1 VPINGATN
9 PATITATMAQ
19 LNFKHLRYYWMVAKT
34 GSISRAA
41 SQLHLTAHA
50 VSGQLKEFEEALGVA
65 LFRRVGRNLELTE
78 AGQRILRHADDIF
91 RLGDEVLATLS
102 DQDVRQSRRFRV
114 GIADAVSKVL
124 AYRLLQPALALEEP
138 IRLIGREGGLALL
151 LAELA
156 VHRLDLI
163 LSDQPMPSHL
173 NVRGYSHLLGECAL
187 SVFATEELAQS
198 LSGPFPALLDKAPVL
213 LPGADSVLQAQL
225 LKWLDAQRL
234 HPRIVGEFDDS
245 ALMKA
250 FGRAGAGVFVAPA
263 STRTQICQQ
272 YQVQEIGQIDDIT
285 EQVWAITT
293 EARMTDPAIVAISL
307 NAHNNV
313 FLDLHE

>member
-1 VPINGATN
+1 
-9 PATITATMAQ
+9 MAQ

-50 VSGQLKEFEEALGVA
+50 VSGQLKEFEETLGVA

-78 AGQRILRHADDIF
+78 AGQRILRQADDIF
-91 RLGDEVLATLS
+91 RLGDEVLETLS
-102 DQDVRQSRRFRV
+102 DSDVRQSRRFRV

-163 LSDQPMPSHL
+163 LSDQAMPSHL
-173 NVRGYSHLLGECAL
+173 NVRAYSHLLGECAL
-187 SVFATEELAQS
+187 SVFASEELAQS
-198 LSGPFPALLDKAPVL
+198 LSGSFPALLDKAPML
-213 LPGADSVLQAQL
+213 LPGADGALQAQL
-225 LKWLDAQRL
+225 LKWFDAQRL

-263 STRTQICQQ
+263 STRAQICQQ
-272 YQVQEIGQIDDIT
+272 YQVLEIGRIDDIT

-307 NAHNNV
+307 NAHNDV
-313 FLDLHE
+313 FLDTHE